1 MMATV
6 RAIIEALLF
15 VSEVPLSLG
24 KIKEL
29 LSMYTH
35 REITAALDD
44 LRQEYSGDGHGF
56 MVGEVAQ
63 GYQLRTKPEYA
74 GWVRKLTKMIPTRLS
89 RAALE
94 TLAIVAYKQPIV
106 RSEIEAIRGVD
117 AGGVLHLLM
126 EKSLIKI
133 MGRKNVP
140 GRPFLYGTTQRFLE
154 VFSLQDLSSLPSL
167 KELEGFAPV
176 SSGGESGAE
185 EGEEKDEPG
194 EQGGES
200 PDRPSSPGGGEGKVE
215 GDGP

>member
-1 MMATV
+1 MATV

-15 VSEVPLSLG
+15 VSEVPLSLA

-35 REITAALDD
+35 GEITKALDD
-44 LRQEYSGDGHGF
+44 LRQEYSRDGHGC
-56 MVGEVAQ
+56 MVAEVAQ

-74 GWVRKLTKMIPTRLS
+74 GWVRKLNRVTPTRLS

-94 TLAIVAYKQPIV
+94 TLAIVAYKQPIL
-106 RSEIEAIRGVD
+106 RSEIEAVRGVD

-133 MGRKNVP
+133 LGRKNVP
-140 GRPFLYGTTQRFLE
+140 GRPFLYGTSQRFLE

-167 KELEGFAPV
+167 KELEGF
-176 SSGGESGAE
+176 GEGPARGEGAE
-185 EGEEKDEPG
+185 EREQEGEPG
-194 EQGGES
+194 EHGCQVPDKEESKGEEDA
-200 PDRPSSPGGGEGKVE
+200 P
-215 GDGP
+215 